1 MEVET
6 VAWREQSDAV
16 PKVRQ
21 SRCVGGAGQA
31 LLSHLWRTRKVLT
44 MTKRRKDMEARE
56 ALKSIIAEYGVIV
69 ADDVD
74 DILDELEKLGFRIVQ
89 EPRR

>member
-1 MEVET
+1 
-6 VAWREQSDAV
+6 
-16 PKVRQ
+16 
-21 SRCVGGAGQA
+21 
-31 LLSHLWRTRKVLT
+31 